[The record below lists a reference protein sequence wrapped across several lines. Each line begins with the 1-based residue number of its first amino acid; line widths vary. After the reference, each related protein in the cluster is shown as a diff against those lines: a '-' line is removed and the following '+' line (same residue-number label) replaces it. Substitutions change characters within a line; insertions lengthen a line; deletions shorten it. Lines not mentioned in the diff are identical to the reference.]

1 MAELGALR
9 AENERLGT
17 HVATQSCSTRRW
29 HHPLAISSMRVHARH
44 QSVAELSLSLSP
56 CGSIAGALPRENV
69 RLERL
74 LEQETRRAD
83 EADGRLRV
91 ASEQLNWAIPQVRLP
106 ACPPARPPARHC
118 LECAHSLLPV
128 PTCLMHTHC
137 TQAERRLRASIDS
150 ESGVS
155 LASVGGGGS
164 SSSAGTGGGG
174 GGGSTRSSVSLGTP
188 PISPR
193 RPIGGGAGGAITA
206 RDVPTTSSSGALAP
220 DQATATEGAAEAS
233 SRRAGG
239 TVGGGLAGARLV
251 PRSPPDP

>member
-1 MAELGALR
+1 VQKTSGSVRTWPAKK
-9 AENERLGT
+9 
-17 HVATQSCSTRRW
+17 SFSTRRW

-106 ACPPARPPARHC
+106 ACPPARPPACHC

-128 PTCLMHTHC
+128 PTRLMHTHC

>member
-106 ACPPARPPARHC
+106 ACPPARPPARLSLSGVCSLAPAGAHA
-118 LECAHSLLPV
+118 LDAHSLHP
-128 PTCLMHTHC
+128 
-137 TQAERRLRASIDS
+137 
-150 ESGVS
+150 G
-155 LASVGGGGS
+155 
-164 SSSAGTGGGG
+164 
-174 GGGSTRSSVSLGTP
+174 
-188 PISPR
+188 
-193 RPIGGGAGGAITA
+193 
-206 RDVPTTSSSGALAP
+206 
-220 DQATATEGAAEAS
+220 
-233 SRRAGG
+233 
-239 TVGGGLAGARLV
+239 
-251 PRSPPDP
+251 

>member
-1 MAELGALR
+1 MQKTSGSVRTWPRKAARRGD
-9 AENERLGT
+9 GT
-17 HVATQSCSTRRW
+17 TLSRYRQCVC
-29 HHPLAISSMRVHARH
+29 MRVTNLWLN
-44 QSVAELSLSLSP
+44 SLSLSLSP

-106 ACPPARPPARHC
+106 ACPPARPPACHC

-128 PTCLMHTHC
+128 PTRLMHTHC

>member
-1 MAELGALR
+1 MQKTSGSVRTWPRKAARRGD
-9 AENERLGT
+9 GT
-17 HVATQSCSTRRW
+17 TLSRYRQCVC
-29 HHPLAISSMRVHARH
+29 MRVTNLWLN
-44 QSVAELSLSLSP
+44 SLSLSLPGGRSQVL
-56 CGSIAGALPRENV
+56 CHVRTSGLNGFWSRRRGVRTRQTAGCAW
-69 RLERL
+69 L
-74 LEQETRRAD
+74 LSSSTGRYRRCAC
-83 EADGRLRV
+83 
-91 ASEQLNWAIPQVRLP
+91 LP
-106 ACPPARPPARHC
+106 ARPPARPPACHC

-128 PTCLMHTHC
+128 PTRLMHTHC

-164 SSSAGTGGGG
+164 SSSAGTGGGGG